1 MDNETKKAVSK
12 TKSRY
17 VVDETTG
24 GLFMWQVIC
33 VAATVLLCNHLR
45 DNGTLKE
52 GTEYWVAVVGGG
64 IFALWFAYWFHET
77 IWANLLSWITSWVP
91 GLSV

>member
-1 MDNETKKAVSK
+1 MNEKDMKK
-12 TKSRY
+12 TGLKSRY
-17 VVDETTG
+17 VLDESTG

-45 DNGTLKE
+45 DKGTIHE
-52 GTEYWVAVVGGG
+52 GTEYWVAVIGGG

-77 IWANLLSWITSWVP
+77 IWGNLLSWITSWVP
-91 GLSV
+91 GLSS